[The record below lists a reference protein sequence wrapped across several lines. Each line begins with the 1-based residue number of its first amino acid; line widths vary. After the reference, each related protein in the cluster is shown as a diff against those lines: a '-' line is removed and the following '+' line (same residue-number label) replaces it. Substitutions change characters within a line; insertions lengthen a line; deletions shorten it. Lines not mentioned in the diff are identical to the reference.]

1 MAFLASKTFLY
12 IKSALNLHGA
22 FWLYGCLGAVGFFVI
37 YWTFS
42 ETEGR
47 SLEDIEEFYK
57 TGIRGKIPKR
67 APTKGTSQA
76 LPTLPTN
83 FTPSMNSLRS
93 INEKTE
99 STNEAIKATK
109 LKGNY
114 SNDISGGIVGT
125 STETL
130 QTTFTASVASIQ
142 DRESA
147 TGDVK
152 EMRVDSD
159 IKHMSEKKLE
169 EKEERKEEHDKM
181 KIVENQK
188 SNKTAKE
195 GNSSECKA
203 MGNQGKEA
211 KSALENNVDTESDKC
226 SKEKVVMHNGGG
238 VEERTSMR

>member
-1 MAFLASKTFLY
+1 M
-12 IKSALNLHGA
+12 
-22 FWLYGCLGAVGFFVI
+22 YGSLGAVGFVVI

-67 APTKGTSQA
+67 APAKGTSQA
-76 LPTLPTN
+76 IPTN
-83 FTPSMNSLRS
+83 LTSSMNSVRA

-99 STNEAIKATK
+99 SRNKDMTVTK
-109 LKGNY
+109 PKSNC
-114 SNDISGGIVGT
+114 SNDINGGIVGT

-130 QTTFTASVASIQ
+130 QTAFTASVASLQ

-147 TGDVK
+147 DGDVT

-169 EKEERKEEHDKM
+169 ETEEGKEKHGKTKILANEKSSTTAYVEE
-181 KIVENQK
+181 
-188 SNKTAKE
+188 
-195 GNSSECKA
+195 NSSECKA
-203 MGNQGKEA
+203 EGDRGKEV
-211 KSALENNVDTESDKC
+211 KTALENNVDIENDKC
-226 SKEKVVMHNGGG
+226 VKEKVVIHNGGG
-238 VEERTSMR
+238 LEDRTSM